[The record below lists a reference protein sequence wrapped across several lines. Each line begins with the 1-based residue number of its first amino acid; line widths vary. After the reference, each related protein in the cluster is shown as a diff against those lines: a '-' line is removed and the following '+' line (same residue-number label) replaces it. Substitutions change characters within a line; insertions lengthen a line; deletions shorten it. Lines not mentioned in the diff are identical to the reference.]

1 MRRYNHQEHL
11 DLVERLATLETRFG
25 EQSAELNDLAA
36 NDNLRTD
43 DELWKRYQIGQTAH
57 LQTQRELSEVRVK
70 VRELERVAPRR
81 PVRRSSDS
89 PALGRFLLSGFR
101 GLEEAERTILISKG
115 LKNGRFK
122 NAIDMAAYPEL
133 NEDERMPVELIHPVP
148 GIPVGAR
155 VASDITTGS
164 GAGGGA
170 MPTTGVPEV
179 ANAVLYYGGVAQ
191 MARQFEELGYLDAVH
206 PDADDTGATGVI
218 GKQQSNTS
226 EKDTEYDGVEF
237 AAVRSNSGYIDYTE
251 EMLAA
256 ATWNLEQDLREKIRT
271 RLGRAWDSAFTNG
284 FAAEG
289 VEGVI
294 ATAKKG
300 HTVTQSAAANNLKIA
315 GFPDLV
321 EWLHS
326 VPVGYRGEAAAVMA
340 QTMADGNMAMLAGR
354 GVTGFILHD
363 SLLKELRLLK
373 DGDDRPLWLPS
384 VMGTG
389 PGTILGYPF
398 SIAGSWPALA
408 KNKPMGLFGNFRAFG
423 IRNAGTGA
431 PIIRRYDD
439 SGPGT
444 NFSVR
449 MVGFMHRDA
458 KVRIPKN
465 VRADGVAVSAN
476 KLADA
481 TDAYAAL
488 WAANN

>member
-11 DLVERLATLETRFG
+11 DLVERMSTLEARFG
-25 EQSAELNDLAA
+25 EQSAELNDLAG

-81 PVRRSSDS
+81 PVRRSSDK

-101 GLEEAERTILISKG
+101 GLEEAERSILISPG
-115 LKNGRFK
+115 LKDGRFK

-133 NEDERMPVELIHPVP
+133 NEADRMPVELVHPVP
-148 GIPVGAR
+148 GIPVSAR
-155 VASDITTGS
+155 IASDITTGDA
-164 GAGGGA
+164 AGGA
-170 MPTTGVPEV
+170 ALPTTGIPDV
-179 ANAVLYYGGVAQ
+179 ANIVLYYGGVAQ
-191 MARQFEELGYLDAVH
+191 MARQFDELGYRDAVQ
-206 PDADDTGATGVI
+206 PQGDDTEVKGVI
-218 GKQQSNTS
+218 GKQQTNTT
-226 EKDTEYDGVEF
+226 EQDTEYDGIEYG
-237 AAVRSNSGYIDYTE
+237 AIRSNSGYIDYTQ
-251 EMLAA
+251 EMLEGS
-256 ATWNLEQDLREKIRT
+256 TWNLEDDLREKIRT
-271 RLGRAWDSAFTNG
+271 RLGRAWDDAFTNG
-284 FAAEG
+284 HPAEG

-300 HTVTQSAAANNLKIA
+300 HTVGAANAAENLTLD
-315 GFPDLV
+315 GFADV
-321 EWLHS
+321 VDWVHS
-326 VPVGYRGEAAAVMA
+326 VPVGYRGEAAARMA
-340 QTMADGNMAMLAGR
+340 QTMADGNMAMLMGS

-363 SLLKELRLLK
+363 ALLKELRLLK

-384 VMGTG
+384 ISGMG

-398 SIAGSWPALA
+398 SIAGAWPDLV

-444 NFSVR
+444 NFAVR

-458 KVRIPKN
+458 KVRIEKK
-465 VRADGVAVSAN
+465 VRADGQTVTAGRP
-476 KLADA
+476 ADA

-488 WAANN
+488 WAANT